1 MKKFLC
7 ITHYMRPAPTV
18 KTERKGWGEH
28 AENWRVSEVPAIKN
42 NLKNYDL
49 RSSTVI
55 IDLVNNKFVKN
66 RNSTNNDTEL
76 LNHFV
81 AKYAS
86 YINASFV

>member
-1 MKKFLC
+1 
-7 ITHYMRPAPTV
+7 MRPAPTV
-18 KTERKGWGEH
+18 KTERKGWGAR
-28 AENWRVSEVPAIKN
+28 AENWRVSEVPSIKN
-42 NLKNYDL
+42 NLKNNDL

-66 RNSTNNDTEL
+66 RNSTNDDTEL

-86 YINASFV
+86 YVNASFV